1 MGKRYYIGYGVVIH
15 DDRGEERSKVGKIY
29 YDEDLRL
36 YYVEHPE
43 LAKKYGIIAIPKDRV
58 LRLEIKKGVEV
69 SGVGA
74 EESEKG

>member
-1 MGKRYYIGYGVVIH
+1 MTGKYVGYGAVVH

-29 YDEDLRL
+29 YDEDLGL

-43 LAKKYGIIAIPKDRV
+43 LSRKYGIVAIPKDKV
-58 LRLEIKKGVEV
+58 LRLEIKEGVEV

-74 EESEKG
+74 EESKH